1 MKPKTTKPL
10 FEKIDL
16 NKSDFYQDRKRKLNK
31 LMLENLVNT
40 FEINIKQAQYH
51 WDIIHLFYKF
61 KKSARKILKNL

>member
-31 LMLENLVNT
+31 LMLENLVDT

-51 WDIIHLFYKF
+51 LDIIHLFYKF